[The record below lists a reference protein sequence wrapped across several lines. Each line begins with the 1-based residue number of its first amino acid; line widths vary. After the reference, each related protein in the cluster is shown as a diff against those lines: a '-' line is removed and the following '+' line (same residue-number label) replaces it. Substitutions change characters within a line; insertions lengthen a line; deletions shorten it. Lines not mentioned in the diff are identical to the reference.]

1 MSISVDQF
9 RKYPG
14 YSARERPKEDAE
26 MTHVAPNTPCG
37 EYLRQYW
44 HGIALSEEL
53 GDLPLEIR
61 IMGEDLVLFRT

>member
-1 MSISVDQF
+1 MENKLEMSISVDQF

-14 YSARERPKEDAE
+14 YSERERPKEDAE
-26 MTHVAPNTPCG
+26 MTHVGPNTPCG

-53 GDLPLEIR
+53 
-61 IMGEDLVLFRT
+61 